1 METAGGLA
9 TGGVPSR
16 GGSDAAGARARAR
29 ESACGG
35 FQDHRNHS
43 IHPNPRRLLTHSNRP
58 NGARHVSLWNAQVSV
73 RSKRSN
79 PDRAA

>member
-16 GGSDAAGARARAR
+16 GGIDAAGARARAR

-43 IHPNPRRLLTHSNRP
+43 IHPNPRCPMTHSDRH
-58 NGARHVSLWNAQVSV
+58 NGARHVSLGHAQVSV
-73 RSKRSN
+73 RSKRPN